1 MFRPKLTWRGVAVL
15 GVAALAL
22 GACAEDG
29 DGDGNGD
36 PGAAAGCEG
45 TDLLIGTLL
54 PSTGSL
60 AFLGPPEFAGVDAA
74 IQDLNDAGGVLDACV
89 EVSHQDSGDTETDI
103 ASENAEA
110 LIQEG
115 VHAVIGAASSGVSLQ
130 FIDRLFNEGIVQVS
144 PANTSPEFSTHPS
157 GGFYFR
163 TAPSDVLQ
171 GRVLAD
177 TILAD
182 GNETLAILALQDSY
196 GTGLLEFTRDAFEEL
211 GGEVVLEEVYDPNA
225 SEFGAEAAAVV
236 SADPDAIALITFNEF
251 ELLAPELANAGVGP
265 AVKDWYMVDGNLSNS
280 YEFEPGFL
288 EGVKGTLPGVD
299 PAPVQEKL
307 LAQDPSLEDYSY
319 GPESYD
325 ATVLVALAAE
335 AAGSTDP
342 TAIRDNMAT
351 VSGPGGTACGPGAD
365 ENTTIADCLQLLADG
380 EDIDYFGYS
389 GPIDWD
395 DNGDLTAATIGIYQ
409 YGPDNT
415 YSNLEY
421 RFGEIG

>member
-1 MFRPKLTWRGVAVL
+1 MFRPKFAWRGVAVL
-15 GVAALAL
+15 GVAALVL
-22 GACAEDG
+22 GACGEDG
-29 DGDGNGD
+29 NGDGNGD

-45 TDLLIGTLL
+45 SDLLIGTLL
-54 PSTGSL
+54 PQTGSL
-60 AFLGPPEFAGVDAA
+60 AFLGPPEFAGVDVA

-130 FIDRLFNEGIVQVS
+130 FIERLFNEGIVQVS
-144 PANTSPEFSTHPS
+144 PANTSPAFTTHAS
-157 GGFYFR
+157 GAYYFR

-177 TILAD
+177 TILSD
-182 GNETLAILALQDSY
+182 GNETLAILALQDAY
-196 GTGLLEFTRDAFEEL
+196 GTGLLEYTRDAFESL
-211 GGEVVLEEVYDPNA
+211 GGTVVLERIYDPNA
-225 SEFGAEAAAVV
+225 SEFAAEAAAVV
-236 SADPDAIALITFNEF
+236 AEDPDAIALITFNEF
-251 ELLAPELANAGVGP
+251 ELLAPELANAGMGP
-265 AVKDWYMVDGNLSNS
+265 DVKAWYMVDGNLSNS

-299 PAPVQEKL
+299 PSPLQAKL
-307 LAQDPSLEDYSY
+307 DAQDPDLEDYSY

-325 ATVLVALAAE
+325 AAVLIALAAE
-335 AAGSTDP
+335 AAGSTDS
-342 TAIRDNMAT
+342 TAIRDNMVA
-351 VSGPGGTACGPGAD
+351 VSGDGGTECGPGAE
-365 ENTTIADCLQLLADG
+365 ENTEIADCLQLIRDG

-395 DNGDLTAATIGIYQ
+395 ENGDLTAATIGIYQ
-409 YGPDNT
+409 YGADNMYT
-415 YSNLEY
+415 NLEY

>member
-1 MFRPKLTWRGVAVL
+1 MLRLKFAWRGIAVL

-22 GACAEDG
+22 GACADDG
-29 DGDGNGD
+29 DGDGTGE
-36 PGAAAGCEG
+36 PGATECEG

-74 IQDLNDAGGVLDACV
+74 IQDLNDAGGVNGACV

-115 VHAVIGAASSGVSLQ
+115 VHAVVGAASSGVSLQ

-144 PANTSPEFSTHPS
+144 PANTSPAFTTHES
-157 GGFYFR
+157 GEFYFR

-177 TILAD
+177 TILSD
-182 GNETLAILALQDSY
+182 GNETLAILALQDAY
-196 GTGLLEFTRDAFEEL
+196 GTGLLEYTRDAFESL
-211 GGEVVLEEVYDPNA
+211 GGEVVLEEIYDPNA
-225 SEFGAEAAAVV
+225 SEFAAEAAAVV

-265 AVKDWYMVDGNLSNS
+265 DTKAWYMVDGNLSNS
-280 YEFEPGFL
+280 YEFDEGFL

-307 LAQDPSLEDYSY
+307 LAQDPNLEDYSY

-325 ATVLVALAAE
+325 ATVLIGLAAQ
-335 AAGSTDP
+335 AAGSSDS
-342 TAIRDNMAT
+342 TAIRDNMVT

-365 ENTTIADCLQLLADG
+365 ENQAIADCLQLLADG

-395 DNGDLTAATIGIYQ
+395 EAGDLTAATIGIYQ
-409 YGPDNT
+409 YGADNT